1 MPQTGIT
8 PVNHAPVAVQKDLD
22 LGRIGMAT
30 GQYES
35 FGFTEAKGSVPA
47 GVVIGGAGSERKINA
62 LSFPGPFNLY
72 WRPSK
77 FLYWKASRFKN
88 QR

>member
-1 MPQTGIT
+1 
-8 PVNHAPVAVQKDLD
+8 
-22 LGRIGMAT
+22 MAT

-62 LSFPGPFNLY
+62 LSFPGQFNLY

-77 FLYWKASRFKN
+77 F
-88 QR
+88 

>member
-1 MPQTGIT
+1 
-8 PVNHAPVAVQKDLD
+8 
-22 LGRIGMAT
+22 MAT

-35 FGFTEAKGSVPA
+35 FGFTEAQCSVPA

-62 LSFPGPFNLY
+62 LSLPGPFNLY
-72 WRPSK
+72 LRSSK
-77 FLYWKASRFKN
+77 FLYWKPSRIKN

>member
-1 MPQTGIT
+1 
-8 PVNHAPVAVQKDLD
+8 
-22 LGRIGMAT
+22 MAT
-30 GQYES
+30 VQYES

-47 GVVIGGAGSERKINA
+47 GVVIGGAGSETKINA
-62 LSFPGPFNLY
+62 LSIPGSINLY

-77 FLYWKASRFKN
+77 FLYWKLSRFEN